1 MLQMVI
7 AQPVI
12 GQSEIRKLTKRE
24 VNAWL
29 SAITYD
35 QLLEHIIE
43 WDYIERVTP
52 IIVMPDMM
60 YLLEDRDL
68 YVYPLEDQMVSIKI
82 GKLEYGAK
90 IEKRVIEGFAPSV
103 KVGYIVMIGVASFG
117 VGMLTALILS
127 IVF

>member
-1 MLQMVI
+1 MVI